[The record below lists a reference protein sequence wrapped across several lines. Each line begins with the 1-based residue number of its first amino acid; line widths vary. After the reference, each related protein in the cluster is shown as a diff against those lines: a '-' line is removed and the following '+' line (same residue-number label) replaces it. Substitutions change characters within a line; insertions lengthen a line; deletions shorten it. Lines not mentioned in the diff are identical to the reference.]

1 MIQQDHIPTEVTV
14 QHYPKYKTYSP
25 PGPKSLG
32 DTVVILIER
41 YILME
46 RHILMQRKS

>member
-1 MIQQDHIPTEVTV
+1 MVQQGHIPTEVTV
-14 QHYPKYKTYSP
+14 QHYPKYKTHSP

-41 YILME
+41 YILM
-46 RHILMQRKS
+46 QRKS